1 HAGFD
6 RFEEVWRKVK
16 GTESDMGAGA
26 TNEWVTRWLD
36 ERADNPAA
44 RDRPFFLFVNYFE
57 PHLPYNAPEPERTRF
72 VPAGSDPAAVDRLRR
87 FKYPLDVQ
95 YILGQI
101 TLEPAELALLS
112 DLYDGEIAYVD
123 RRIGEIV
130 GALKRNRLFDDTVVV
145 VTSDHGEMLGEHH
158 LVDHKLSV
166 YEPVLRIPMVVRYPG
181 RVRAGQRI
189 TTPVMLQD
197 LYPTLLALAGVP
209 ADPSPKSDFGPEAR
223 SLPGIEGITAGRTRG
238 ADPADPILAEYASPS
253 DFLQVIRREAP
264 EFDASIYHHALL
276 SWQVGTRKLIWSTD
290 GAHHLYDLGTDP
302 GESVDLGAGDASDVS
317 AIASRVETWLARP
330 GSRPPL
336 SRPR

>member
-1 HAGFD
+1 M
-6 RFEEVWRKVK
+6 K

-26 TNEWVTRWLD
+26 TNEWVSRWLD
-36 ERADNPAA
+36 DRAENPAA

-72 VPAGSDPAAVDRLRR
+72 IPPGADPAAVDRLRR

-101 TLEPAELALLS
+101 TLAPAELALLS

-123 RRIGEIV
+123 RRIGEMV
-130 GALKRNRLFDDTVVV
+130 EALKRNRLFDDTVVV
-145 VTSDHGEMLGEHH
+145 VTSDHGEMLGEHA

-181 RVRAGQRI
+181 RVKAGQRI

-197 LYPTLLALAGVP
+197 LYPTLLALAGVR
-209 ADPSPKSDFGPEAR
+209 ADRSPKSDFAPEAR
-223 SLPGIEGITAGRTRG
+223 SLPGIEGLTAGPSRG
-238 ADPADPILAEYASPS
+238 VDPADPILAEYASPS
-253 DFLQVIRREAP
+253 DFLQVIRRESP
-264 EFDASIYHHALL
+264 DFDASVFDRSLV
-276 SWQVGTRKLIWSTD
+276 SRQVGTRKLIWSSD
-290 GAHHLYDLGTDP
+290 GAHRLYDLDTDP
-302 GESVDLGAGDASDVS
+302 GESIDLAGGDASGTAANV
-317 AIASRVETWLARP
+317 ARVESWLSRP

-336 SRPR
+336 SRRH